1 MRVGRGAWGEG
12 RDLRSLAL
20 TPQIMPTDKAMTR
33 THFGEVELIAR
44 LAGIFGAAPPEVA
57 LGIADDC
64 AALDLG
70 GPDYLLWTVDTL
82 VERVH
87 FDLAYISLAQLGRK
101 SLAVNLSDLAAMG
114 GVARYALLSLGWPPD
129 RDLAFALEFA
139 EGLADCARD
148 AGVAV
153 IGGDTVSSPP
163 GLAITLTVLG
173 RVPKSEMLRRSGAR
187 VGDLVYV
194 TGPLGEAAAGLEI
207 LRGHLQLDPTLAAP
221 LIRAHLDPQPQS
233 AAGRLLA
240 REGLATACIDLSDG
254 IATDLM
260 HICRLSRVGA
270 KLTAADLP
278 IPSGVRAVARMVDQ
292 DPVKLALQ
300 GGEDYQLLFTCS
312 PARGALLPAV
322 FAQAGLQAPS
332 RIGEIIVGTEVVLI
346 TEEKEK
352 IISGGGYDH
361 FRLDPRNSSD

>member
-1 MRVGRGAWGEG
+1 
-12 RDLRSLAL
+12 
-20 TPQIMPTDKAMTR
+20 MTHSR
-33 THFGEVELIAR
+33 FGEVELIAR
-44 LAGIFGAAPPEVA
+44 LAAIFGTAPPEVA

-70 GPDYLLWTVDTL
+70 GPDYWLWTIDSL

-87 FDLAYISLAQLGRK
+87 FDLAYISLSQLGRK

-129 RDLAFALEFA
+129 RNLDGALEFG
-139 EGLADCARD
+139 EGVAACARD
-148 AGVAV
+148 FGVAV

-163 GLAITLTVLG
+163 GLAIALTVLG
-173 RVPKSEMLRRSGAR
+173 RVPKNEMLRRSGAQ
-187 VGDLVYV
+187 VGDQIYV

-207 LRGHLQLDPTLAAP
+207 LRRDLRVDPTFTAP
-221 LIRAHLDPQPQS
+221 LIRAHLNPQPQA

-270 KLTAADLP
+270 KLTAEDLP
-278 IPSGVRAVARMVDQ
+278 IPPGVRAIARMMDQ
-292 DPVKLALQ
+292 DPVELALQ

-312 PARGALLPAV
+312 PDQAARLPAV
-322 FAQAGLQAPS
+322 FAQAGLAGPS
-332 RIGEIIVGTEVVLI
+332 RIGEMVDGEEVVLI
-346 TEEKEK
+346 TVEKEK

-361 FRLDPRNSSD
+361 FRLDPRTSSD

>member
-1 MRVGRGAWGEG
+1 M
-12 RDLRSLAL
+12 L
-20 TPQIMPTDKAMTR
+20 KAESQLMTR
-33 THFGEVELIAR
+33 TPFGEVELISR
-44 LAGIFGAAPPEVA
+44 LAGIFGAAPPEVV

-64 AALDLG
+64 AALDLE

-87 FDLAYISLAQLGRK
+87 FDLAYISLSQLGRK

-114 GVARYALLSLGWPPD
+114 GEARYVLLSLAWPPD
-129 RDLAFALEFA
+129 RDLAGALEFG
-139 EGLADCARD
+139 EGLATCARD
-148 AGVAV
+148 HGVAV
-153 IGGDTVSSPP
+153 IGGDTVSSPL
-163 GLAITLTVLG
+163 GLALALTVLG

-207 LRGHLQLDPTLAAP
+207 LRWDLKLDPTLTEP
-221 LIRAHLDPQPQS
+221 LIRAHLDPQPQL

-254 IATDLM
+254 VATDLM

-270 KLTAADLP
+270 KLAAADLP
-278 IPSGVRAVARMVDQ
+278 IPSGVRAVARMTDQ
-292 DPVKLALQ
+292 DPVDLALL
-300 GGEDYQLLFTCS
+300 GGEDYQLLFTCN
-312 PARGALLPAV
+312 PAQASHLPAV
-322 FAQAGLQAPS
+322 FAQAGLTVPS
-332 RIGEIIVGTEVVLI
+332 RTGEIISGTEVLLI
-346 TEEKEK
+346 TAEKEK

-361 FRLDPRNSSD
+361 FRLDPQKSTD